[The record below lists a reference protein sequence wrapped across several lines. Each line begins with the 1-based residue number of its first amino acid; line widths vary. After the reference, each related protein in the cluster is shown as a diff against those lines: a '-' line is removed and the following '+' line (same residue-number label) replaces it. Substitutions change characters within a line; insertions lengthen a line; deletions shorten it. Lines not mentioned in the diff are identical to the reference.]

1 MAKHELPLALFCH
14 YPPLFDA
21 EKCPLSIQTPNST
34 ILQPMKHFADRLKAA
49 IQAKGAPICAGIDPR
64 ADWVP
69 TEFYERAFGQHG
81 RTPAGVRAAVREF
94 CLQILDLVA
103 PHVPA
108 IKPQAAFFEAL
119 GPGGWDDFV
128 AVCARGRELGLIVI
142 ADVKRGDIGSTAQA
156 YAQALFGGPPVKGVA
171 MDSARVDCATVNPY
185 LGSDSVIPFIEAAD
199 DHDGGLYVLARTS
212 NGGSAEFQQLELKR
226 GGSLVDE
233 VARKI
238 DAWGAENIGTSGYSN
253 IGAVVGATHVE
264 AAKNLRKLMPRTP
277 FLVPGWGAQ
286 GGHAAAVRACFD
298 VKGHGAIVNSSR
310 GVMHAY
316 ADGPLKDYGEAR
328 WRDAVTHAVKQ
339 FRQEIALLAAEPA

>member
-1 MAKHELPLALFCH
+1 MSSH
-14 YPPLFDA
+14 Y
-21 EKCPLSIQTPNST
+21 
-34 ILQPMKHFADRLKAA
+34 ADRLHAA

-69 TEFYERAFGQHG
+69 DEFFDRAFSQHG
-81 RTPAGVRAAVREF
+81 RSPAGVRSAVREF
-94 CLQILDLVA
+94 CLEVLTLVA

-119 GPGGWDDFV
+119 GPHGWDDFI
-128 AVCARGRELGLIVI
+128 AVCHKGRELGLIVI

-171 MDSARVDCATVNPY
+171 LESAQVDCATVNPY

-199 DHDGGLYVLARTS
+199 DNNGGLYVLARTS
-212 NGGSAEFQQLELKR
+212 NGGSAEFQQLELKH
-226 GGSLVDE
+226 GGALVDE

-238 DAWGAENIGTSGYSN
+238 DAWGAENIGNNGYSN

-264 AAKNLRKLMPRTP
+264 AAVHLRKLMPRTP

-286 GGHAAAVRACFD
+286 GGHAAAVKACFD
-298 VKGHGAIVNSSR
+298 EKGGGAIVNSSR

-316 ADGPLKDYGEAR
+316 ADGPLRDYGQER
-328 WRDAVTHAVKQ
+328 WREAVTHAVKQ
-339 FRQEIALLAAEPA
+339 FHAEIRMLTG